1 MVSLVV
7 EETHEDLKLL
17 DVLKEAYPDFPKKA
31 MSKAFKY
38 GFVTLNGERAK
49 SGDEVK
55 KGDDIR
61 VFVTGDV
68 AGLELKPEII
78 YQDENFIIA
87 DKPAG
92 LKCVSENGEP
102 SALAMVEEHMKKRG
116 EYSLDALLVPYM
128 VYPLEKYVSGL
139 IVLAKHEGAYL
150 FMAQA
155 LAQRRFSRYY
165 VCPVVG
171 RAEENGELLAYH
183 HQDKSHVRILGSHS
197 RDAKPIVT
205 RYSLLSSG
213 KEMSLICARPLTNFL
228 HQVRAHLAFAGL
240 PVAGDYIYGNKKFNR
255 KHSAVYAAIWLKSIV
270 FEIGS
275 NNDYGYLNGRKF
287 ESRTC
292 SFPKCVYDDG
302 LLKDTEKGSF
312 DI

>member
-7 EETHEDLKLL
+7 KETREDKLL
-17 DVLKEAYPDFPKKA
+17 DALREAYPGFSKKA
-31 MSKAFKY
+31 MARAFKH
-38 GFVTLNGERAK
+38 GLVTLNGERAK
-49 SGDEVK
+49 CGDKVK
-55 KGDDIR
+55 KGDEIR

-92 LKCVSENGEP
+92 LKCVSDDGEP
-102 SALAMVEEHMKKRG
+102 SVLAMVEEHMKKRG

-128 VYPLEKYVSGL
+128 VYHLEKYVSGL
-139 IVLAKHEGAYL
+139 VVLAKHEGAYL
-150 FMAQA
+150 FMTQA
-155 LAQRRFSRYY
+155 LAQRRFSRFY
-165 VCPVVG
+165 VCSVVG
-171 RAEENGELLAYH
+171 QAKENEELLAYH
-183 HQDKSHVRILGSHS
+183 HQHNSRVRILGSRS
-197 RDAKPIVT
+197 KDAKPIVT

-213 KEMSLICARPLTNFL
+213 TEMSLICARPLTNSL

-240 PVAGDYIYGNKKFNR
+240 PVVGDDIYGNRKFNK
-255 KHSAVYAAIWLKSIV
+255 KHGADYAAVWLKTII
-270 FEIGS
+270 FETGS
-275 NNDYGYLNGRKF
+275 NHEYGYLNGRRF

-302 LLKDTEKGSF
+302 LLKHT
-312 DI
+312 